1 MHNID
6 LNKHIIYKKRELI
19 DHGVVCKV
27 LVCTYSLR
35 SSGWLA
41 SLQHLLLKLKML
53 CNSYFTHAGQKRKF
67 PTLWNLATNIRSELI
82 LCVFVFCILLDF
94 WNVFAIKNLYFYYNW
109 FCFMFTSQVWCLF
122 HLLALL
128 RWCNH
133 LSGPKPD

>member
-41 SLQHLLLKLKML
+41 SLHHLLLKLKML

-82 LCVFVFCILLDF
+82 LCVCVFCILLDF

-133 LSGPKPD
+133 LSGPKLD